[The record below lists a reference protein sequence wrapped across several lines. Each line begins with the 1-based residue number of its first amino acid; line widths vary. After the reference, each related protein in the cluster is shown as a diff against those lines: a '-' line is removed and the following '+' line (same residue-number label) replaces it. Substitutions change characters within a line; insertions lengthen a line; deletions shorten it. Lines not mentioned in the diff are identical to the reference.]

1 LPVDALHPSSQVWL
15 WQKNLL
21 SGIAIQKH
29 LRSKESCCRLLLENR
44 SGAIM
49 RKSLIVAVLP
59 LLLMIA
65 DAHAQ
70 CAPTDK
76 IYIDPR
82 LVPRRPQ
89 ISEEAWKHIGLSDT
103 ISPEQKAMFYRLLM
117 QQNDPIEIPHGT
129 GKVLVHPT
137 NPCIQQYIP

>member
-1 LPVDALHPSSQVWL
+1 MH
-15 WQKNLL
+15 
-21 SGIAIQKH
+21 
-29 LRSKESCCRLLLENR
+29 
-44 SGAIM
+44 
-49 RKSLIVAVLP
+49 KSLIAVLLP
-59 LLLMIA
+59 SLLLIA

-82 LVPRRPQ
+82 LVPQRPNF
-89 ISEEAWKHIGLSDT
+89 KPGDVT
-103 ISPEQKAMFYRLLM
+103 RLLLPSEAGDPRLRDYLLQQYT
-117 QQNDPIEIPHGT
+117 QQNQPIVIPYGT

>member
-1 LPVDALHPSSQVWL
+1 MLQVADRRRLFTAALL
-15 WQKNLL
+15 LL
-21 SGIAIQKH
+21 S
-29 LRSKESCCRLLLENR
+29 SMC
-44 SGAIM
+44 
-49 RKSLIVAVLP
+49 
-59 LLLMIA
+59 A

-82 LVPRRPQ
+82 LAPRRPQ
-89 ISEEAWKHIGLSDT
+89 ISDEGWKSIMLNNN
-103 ISPEQKAMFYRLLM
+103 ISPEQKARSYQLLL
-117 QQNDPIEIPHGT
+117 QQNQPIEIPYGT

>member
-1 LPVDALHPSSQVWL
+1 MLQVVDRRLVTARHVKQLAQVGL
-15 WQKNLL
+15 LLL
-21 SGIAIQKH
+21 SGM
-29 LRSKESCCRLLLENR
+29 C
-44 SGAIM
+44 
-49 RKSLIVAVLP
+49 
-59 LLLMIA
+59 A
-65 DAHAQ
+65 DGFFYSAHAQ

-89 ISEEAWKHIGLSDT
+89 LSEKEWLALTLPGSNDN
-103 ISPEQKAMFYRLLM
+103 PEDRALTNQLLLNRG
-117 QQNDPIEIPHGT
+117 QPIVIPYGT